1 MALFNT
7 KPEPVKQ
14 SVTHGD
20 DIASKIQQRRYQ
32 ILVHSLIYYEL
43 DTNLVSDNQWAAW
56 ATELAELQRQYPDVA
71 DKVIFAEAF
80 KEFDGSTGFD
90 LPYRDEQIINIAHRL
105 LLLSKSSDMRVAAD
119 GLCRVQPTPAH
130 YKGFYDKYPQ
140 KTTKQTSYR
149 KAVKKVEPAKR
160 KKLF

>member
-7 KPEPVKQ
+7 KPEPV
-14 SVTHGD
+14 SRPASSD
-20 DIASKIQQRRYQ
+20 DNIASKIQQRRYQ

-43 DTNLVSDNQWAAW
+43 DTNLVSDNQWAEW
-56 ATELAELQRQYPDVA
+56 AKELVKLQEQYPEIS
-71 DKVIFAEAF
+71 DKVIFADAF
-80 KEFDGSTGFD
+80 REFDGSTGFD

-105 LLLSKSSDMRVAAD
+105 LLLSKSSDTRAVAGA
-119 GLCRVQPTPAH
+119 LCRVQPTQAQ
-130 YKGFYDKYPQ
+130 YKGFYDNNPKQ
-140 KTTKQTSYR
+140 TTKQTSYR